1 MTPLQVSIGRAV
13 TETISFIDDILG
25 ETVVICSVLHA
36 CIGFDVVL
44 PLCCSINHCV
54 THRMP
59 ALVGG
64 VDTSVVTPM
73 SITPDFIAAPSVDN
87 IFGIV
92 IPIIHLMRQD
102 SPGRWHAALRR

>member
-13 TETISFIDDILG
+13 AETMCFIDGILG

-36 CIGFDVVL
+36 CIGFDFV
-44 PLCCSINHCV
+44 PLCCSIKHCV

-64 VDTSVVTPM
+64 VDTSVVTLI
-73 SITPDFIAAPSVDN
+73 SIIPDFIAAPSVDN

-92 IPIIHLMRQD
+92 IPVIHLMRQD
-102 SPGRWHAALRR
+102 SPGSGMQH